1 MQRQAQQET
10 HPPSHLTRAII
21 PTCVV
26 ATACNAAVAGS
37 LYGTPGI
44 GIAAASSVLMS
55 AVLIIMCRLLQAELT
70 AERKRSA
77 CLRAAARA
85 YFARVLDAIP
95 ATIFM
100 KDENSRYTFVNE
112 AFCELRAMSR
122 EEILAAPISKMRDE
136 HGHATESE
144 AEDRQVF
151 GGHNIHKEERVF
163 HPDTGQEIFR
173 TVSKRLCHDENGR
186 AFIIGSTQNVSM
198 WRQAEREAQ
207 AQGSKHLHQT
217 HFLQFVLNT
226 MPIPVYVKD
235 EELYYL
241 MVNQAFAD
249 LMGLPVEQIVG
260 RRANELTDN
269 DAILGDEMHEMSMLA
284 QTQDQANSPM
294 LAEPCVLIDKLGNAR
309 LLTSRKIAGRNADG
323 NRVLVGTYTPRIEQA
338 EAGKRRERAD
348 VPYVASS
355 NAARVKLS
363 SC

>member
-1 MQRQAQQET
+1 MQRPAQQET
-10 HPPSHLTRAII
+10 PPPSQLTRAII
-21 PTCVV
+21 PIFLV
-26 ATACNAAVAGS
+26 ATACNALVAGS
-37 LYGTPGI
+37 LYGTQGA

-55 AVLIIMCRLLQAELT
+55 AVLIIMSRLLQAEQA
-70 AERKRSA
+70 AERKHSA
-77 CLRAAARA
+77 SALATAHA
-85 YFARVLDAIP
+85 YFGRVLDAIP

-151 GGHNIHKEERVF
+151 GGYNILKEERVF
-163 HPDTGQEIFR
+163 HPDSGQEIFR

-207 AQGSKHLHQT
+207 ALGSKHLHQN
-217 HFLQFVLNT
+217 HFLKFVLNT
-226 MPIPVYVKD
+226 VPIPVYVKD

-249 LMGLPVEQIVG
+249 LMGLPVEQIAG

-269 DAILGDEMHEMSMLA
+269 DAILGDEMHEMSILA
-284 QTQDQANSPM
+284 QTDSPPQ
-294 LAEPCVLIDKLGNAR
+294 AEPCVLIDKQGNEQ
-309 LLTSRKIAGRNADG
+309 LLTSRKVAGRNIDG
-323 NRVLVGTYTPRIEQA
+323 NRVLVGTYTPRTDQI
-338 EAGKRRERAD
+338 EAGRRRDSAD
-348 VPYVASS
+348 LPYTADS